1 MNKMKVKVKKIIA
14 VFALIVLI
22 NNVMYCADII
32 EKKDRTQA
40 GKTLPAHGLYLVKVQ
55 YK

>member
-22 NNVMYCADII
+22 NNVMYCANII
-32 EKKDRTQA
+32 EKKEDIISILTRLQTIIKMQ
-40 GKTLPAHGLYLVKVQ
+40 KVLF
-55 YK
+55 

>member
-32 EKKDRTQA
+32 EKKR
-40 GKTLPAHGLYLVKVQ
+40 Q
-55 YK
+55 YYKYKKFNE